1 MTSRQAAMRLCR
13 EDTIKEQKMSHIY
26 KRRANYYETDMM
38 GIVHHSNHIRYFE
51 EARLDYMKSFGCDVL
66 EMEKEGIIIPNVD
79 AYAKYYIPV
88 RFGEE
93 VDIEVSLT
101 TFNGIKMEYTF
112 TMRKQNGELAA
123 EGHTMH
129 CFVKSNFRPI
139 SLKKAFPEYY
149 QKLLAHLEPKEE

>member
-1 MTSRQAAMRLCR
+1 MG
-13 EDTIKEQKMSHIY
+13 HIY
-26 KRRANYYETDMM
+26 KRKANYYETDMM

-88 RFGEE
+88 RFSEE
-93 VDIEVSLT
+93 VDIEVRLT
-101 TFNGIKMEYTF
+101 TFNGVKMEYTY

-129 CFVKSNFRPI
+129 CFVKSDFKPI
-139 SLKKAFPEYY
+139 SLKKTFPEYY
-149 QKLLAHLEPKEE
+149 QKLLEHLEKNE

>member
-1 MTSRQAAMRLCR
+1 
-13 EDTIKEQKMSHIY
+13 MSHIY

-139 SLKKAFPEYY
+139 SLKKAFPEYC

>member
-1 MTSRQAAMRLCR
+1 MRLCR

>member
-1 MTSRQAAMRLCR
+1 
-13 EDTIKEQKMSHIY
+13 MSHIY

>member
-66 EMEKEGIIIPNVD
+66 EMEKEEIIIPNVD

>member
-1 MTSRQAAMRLCR
+1 
-13 EDTIKEQKMSHIY
+13 MSHIY

-66 EMEKEGIIIPNVD
+66 EMEKEEIIIPNVD

>member
-1 MTSRQAAMRLCR
+1 
-13 EDTIKEQKMSHIY
+13 MSHIY

-51 EARLDYMKSFGCDVL
+51 EARLDYMNSFGCDVL

>member
-1 MTSRQAAMRLCR
+1 
-13 EDTIKEQKMSHIY
+13 MSHIY

-149 QKLLAHLEPKEE
+149 QKLLAHLEPKED

>member
-1 MTSRQAAMRLCR
+1 
-13 EDTIKEQKMSHIY
+13 MSHIY

-101 TFNGIKMEYTF
+101 TFNGIKME
-112 TMRKQNGELAA
+112 
-123 EGHTMH
+123 
-129 CFVKSNFRPI
+129 
-139 SLKKAFPEYY
+139 
-149 QKLLAHLEPKEE
+149 

>member
-1 MTSRQAAMRLCR
+1 
-13 EDTIKEQKMSHIY
+13 MSHIY

-66 EMEKEGIIIPNVD
+66 EMETEGIIIPNVD

>member
-1 MTSRQAAMRLCR
+1 
-13 EDTIKEQKMSHIY
+13 
-26 KRRANYYETDMM
+26 MM